1 VYRSYLA
8 HLLIAV
14 TMAIFCFASCD
25 SYNIVEPRFYSEEDI
40 VDVQWEDASH
50 RRLNIAFTLPE
61 ALPYQL
67 YILGSAGEVV
77 RSYKGMGCAGLNV
90 ITWDRK
96 DSNGEE
102 VEDGVYAVSLKAGEY
117 KSVYWFEIDS

>member
-1 VYRSYLA
+1 MYRSYLA

-14 TMAIFCFASCD
+14 TMVIFCFASCD

-50 RRLNIAFTLPE
+50 RWLNISFTLPS
-61 ALPYQL
+61 ARPYKL
-67 YILGSAGEVV
+67 YILGSAGNIA
-77 RSYKGMGCAGLNV
+77 RSYEGMGNAGLNV

-96 DSNGEE
+96 DNNGSR
-102 VEDGVYAVSLKAGEY
+102 VERGVYAILLKTGNL
-117 KSVYWFEIDS
+117 KTVTWFEID